1 MSPSRGGDGLRR
13 FHMEMDPPAAPT
25 SRGLPACAAGV
36 ARPPGEIMT
45 ESRQAR
51 LQRHRL
57 QMTLLSV
64 VNSLLQSIIIGL
76 FAVTGATSWP
86 LAMAFAVA
94 SLATTGLF
102 ALAVARGWVLGLSD
116 ARLVHAQ
123 LAANFIVQSVFLIV
137 DPTLW
142 MVFLA
147 SMLITCS
154 YAMVAFTPR
163 QFTWLWLAYGAVTA
177 LALYAGHAR
186 FGTPAP
192 TPFNIAI
199 LWLFFFLGVRRLAVT
214 GAAFARLRQQLSEKN
229 RLLTELLERNK
240 ELASHD
246 ELTGAFNRRHLMD
259 SLHAERERA
268 SRSDDAFSVAIFDLD
283 WFKAI
288 NDQFGHGGGDAVLKR
303 FCALAREEL
312 RVNDLFARY
321 GGEEFVLLM
330 PATPSTDAARHVV
343 ERIRCAVVA
352 QDWQA
357 VLGEPARAVTVSA
370 GIATWRRDETLEA
383 VLARADSALYE
394 AKHQGRNRSEI
405 AGHAERVADA
415 LPVEA

>member
-1 MSPSRGGDGLRR
+1 MGPSSAGAAFRRLR
-13 FHMEMDPPAAPT
+13 MEMKARHAPAQVT
-25 SRGLPACAAGV
+25 
-36 ARPPGEIMT
+36 MT
-45 ESRQAR
+45 TDSKQAR

-76 FAVTGATSWP
+76 FAVTGATNWL
-86 LAMAFAVA
+86 LATAFAAA

-102 ALAVARGWVLGLSD
+102 ALAVARGWVMRLGD

-123 LAANFIVQSVFLIV
+123 LAANFVVQAVFLV
-137 DPTLW
+137 AAPTLW

-147 SMLITCS
+147 STLITCS

-163 QFTWLWLAYGAVTA
+163 QFTGLWLAYGGVTA
-177 LALYAGHAR
+177 LALYAGHER
-186 FGTPAP
+186 FDTPAP
-192 TPFNIAI
+192 TPGNIAI

-214 GAAFARLRQQLSEKN
+214 GAAFTRLREQLSEKN
-229 RLLTELLERNK
+229 KLLTELLERNK
-240 ELASHD
+240 ALASHD

-303 FCALAREEL
+303 FCALAREEM
-312 RVNDLFARY
+312 RANDLFARY

-330 PATPSTDAARHVV
+330 PATPSGEAAGHVV

-352 QDWQA
+352 QDWRA
-357 VLGEPARAVTVSA
+357 VLGEPGRAVTVSA
-370 GIATWRRDETLEA
+370 GIATWRREESLESL
-383 VLARADSALYE
+383 LARADSALYE
-394 AKHQGRNRSEI
+394 AKHRGRNRSEI
-405 AGHAERVADA
+405 ALRGDGVAHERALVA
-415 LPVEA
+415 

>member
-1 MSPSRGGDGLRR
+1 
-13 FHMEMDPPAAPT
+13 
-25 SRGLPACAAGV
+25 
-36 ARPPGEIMT
+36 
-45 ESRQAR
+45 
-51 LQRHRL
+51 
-57 QMTLLSV
+57 MTLLSV

-86 LAMAFAVA
+86 LATAFAVA

-123 LAANFIVQSVFLIV
+123 LAANFIVQSVFLIA

-229 RLLTELLERNK
+229 KLLTELLERNK

-259 SLHAERERA
+259 RLHEERERA
-268 SRSDDAFSVAIFDLD
+268 RRSDDAFSVAIFDLD

-303 FCALAREEL
+303 FCALAREEM

-330 PATPSTDAARHVV
+330 PATPSPDAARHVV

-405 AGHAERVADA
+405 AGHAQHVARA
-415 LPVEA
+415 RAVVA